1 MRKSEYPD
9 EGKARNWPPNG
20 NLVVVVASTDLTQ
33 CQRISG
39 ILKEQEFQVVDG
51 LLPNAALPFE
61 RLFKPSAFVIQIE
74 PDPAKASE
82 QIASLRSQAP
92 DVPILFAVEQNT
104 EQLEINVR
112 QMGIQY
118 YMFLPAGI
126 EELTVVVN
134 CLARA

>member
-1 MRKSEYPD
+1 LKKSQWSD
-9 EGKARNWPPNG
+9 EGEAPNVPPNG
-20 NLVVVVASTDLTQ
+20 SLVVVVASTDKAQ
-33 CQRISG
+33 CQRITG
-39 ILKEQEFQVVDG
+39 VLKEQEFQVVDG
-51 LLPNAALPFE
+51 LLPNTALPYE
-61 RLFKPSAFVIQIE
+61 TLLKPSAFVIQVE
-74 PDPAKASE
+74 PDPAKAAE
-82 QIASLRSQAP
+82 EVAALRSLAP

-118 YMFLPAGI
+118 YMLLPAEA

>member
-1 MRKSEYPD
+1 MRKSQYPD
-9 EGKARNWPPNG
+9 EGKAQNGPPNG
-20 NLVVVVASTDLTQ
+20 SLVVVVASTDLAH
-33 CQRISG
+33 CQRIRG

-51 LLPNAALPFE
+51 LLPNTALPFE
-61 RLFKPSAFVIQIE
+61 TLLKPSAFVVQVE

-118 YMFLPAGI
+118 YMLLPAET

>member
-1 MRKSEYPD
+1 LRKSGYSD
-9 EGKARNWPPNG
+9 EGSARNAPPNG
-20 NLVVVVASTDLTQ
+20 SLVVVVASTDLAQ
-33 CQRISG
+33 CQRIRG

-51 LLPNAALPFE
+51 FLPNTALPFE
-61 RLFKPSAFVIQIE
+61 RLLKPSAFVIQVE
-74 PDPAKASE
+74 PDPAKAAE

-118 YMFLPAGI
+118 YMLLPAEA

>member
-1 MRKSEYPD
+1 LKKSQRMD
-9 EGKARNWPPNG
+9 EGKARNGPPNG
-20 NLVVVVASTDLTQ
+20 SLVVVVASKDLAH
-33 CQRISG
+33 CQRIRG
-39 ILKEQEFQVVDG
+39 ILKEQEFHVVDG
-51 LLPNAALPFE
+51 LLPNTALPFE
-61 RLFKPSAFVIQIE
+61 RLLKPSAFVVQVE

-82 QIASLRSQAP
+82 QLAFLRSQDA

-118 YMFLPAGI
+118 YMLLPAET